1 MLSDVD
7 NATGTVADLLTM
19 EDVLKVIKAT
29 SIEKVTTNTIQHVS
43 EFNINDLCVV
53 IWLVN
58 SKWERFLAYIKEQM
72 SEEEYVVDDLKHLK
86 GRSNSRSKYPVT
98 DDTKTIHLEQLLDVK
113 VEGDWDLT
121 QNERSMK
128 YLSNNVREI
137 QKYFKMA
144 VNKI

>member
-1 MLSDVD
+1 
-7 NATGTVADLLTM
+7 
-19 EDVLKVIKAT
+19 
-29 SIEKVTTNTIQHVS
+29 
-43 EFNINDLCVV
+43 
-53 IWLVN
+53 
-58 SKWERFLAYIKEQM
+58 M

>member
-98 DDTKTIHLEQLLDVK
+98 DDTKPSI
-113 VEGDWDLT
+113 
-121 QNERSMK
+121 
-128 YLSNNVREI
+128 LSNC
-137 QKYFKMA
+137 
-144 VNKI
+144 